1 MRNNRGI
8 ALFVTLAVI
17 AVLVATSLELHKRKR
32 TAVLASAASRD
43 RVTLVQ
49 MATSGIHIA
58 MAMLLRDKMDSEID
72 SLQEDWANPQ
82 KRHELLADFPFNDGS
97 IEFEISDERSRI
109 QVNALVEL
117 PGHEFNTVQ
126 LPLWER
132 LLGFLKKADDSLAK
146 LDHMAIINSLK
157 DWIDSGDDDA
167 ITGLTGAESAYY
179 ESLDPP
185 YPARNAPLDHPGDLF
200 RVKGIT
206 RELLN
211 GPHEAFNLFNYL
223 SVYGATLAKSGKVTY
238 DGKININTALLPV
251 LAAIM
256 PEDYDEFAP
265 AIFDHRV
272 EKSDDQYINAL
283 SGLDWY
289 KNVPGL
295 ESLSIPPELIT
306 NTSDMFRIVSTA
318 KLRGMGQTIEA
329 VVQRETGKNSGKW
342 RCRVL
347 HWQAN

>member
-17 AVLVATSLELHKRKR
+17 TVLVASSLELHKRNR

-43 RVTLVQ
+43 RVTLIQ

-82 KRHELLADFPFNDGS
+82 KRHEILAEFPFDEGA
-97 IEFEISDERSRI
+97 IDFDITDERSRI
-109 QVNALVEL
+109 QVNALVAL
-117 PGHEFNTVQ
+117 PGHEFNEVQ
-126 LPLWER
+126 LQLWER
-132 LLGFLKKADDSLAK
+132 LLGFLKKSDETLAK

-179 ESLDPP
+179 ETLDPP
-185 YPARNAPLDHPGDLF
+185 YPARNAPLDHLGDLF
-200 RVKGIT
+200 RVKGVT
-206 RELLN
+206 KELLN
-211 GPHEAFNLFNYL
+211 GPHEAFHLFNYL
-223 SVYGATLAKSGKVTY
+223 SVYGATPAEGSKVTY

-251 LAAIM
+251 LAAIL

-265 AIFDHRV
+265 AIFEYRV
-272 EKSDDQYINAL
+272 EKSDNQYINTL

-295 ESLSIPPELIT
+295 EDLSLPPELIT
-306 NTSDMFRIVSTA
+306 NTSDIFRIVSTA
-318 KLRGMGQTIEA
+318 TLHGMAQSIEA

-347 HWQAN
+347 HWQTN

>member
-1 MRNNRGI
+1 MKNNRGI

-17 AVLVATSLELHKRKR
+17 TVLVAASIELHKRKR
-32 TAVLASAASRD
+32 TAVLATAASRD

-49 MATSGIHIA
+49 MAASGIHVA

-82 KRHELLADFPFNDGS
+82 KRHELLADFPFDGGS
-97 IEFEISDERSRI
+97 IEFDISDERSRI
-109 QVNALVEL
+109 QLNALVAL
-117 PGHEFNTVQ
+117 PGHEFNTAQ
-126 LPLWER
+126 FQLWER
-132 LLGFLKKADDSLAK
+132 LLGFLKRADESLEK
-146 LDHMAIINSLK
+146 LDHTAIINSLK

-167 ITGLTGAESAYY
+167 ITGLTGAESSYY
-179 ESLDPP
+179 ETLDPS
-185 YPARNAPLDHPGDLF
+185 YPARNAPFDHPGDLF
-200 RVKGIT
+200 RVKGLT

-211 GPHEAFNLFNYL
+211 GPHEAFQLFNYL
-223 SVYGATLAKSGKVTY
+223 SVYGATAAEGGKVTY

-251 LAAIM
+251 LAAIL

-265 AIFDHRV
+265 AILDYRV

-295 ESLSIPPELIT
+295 EDLSLAPELIT
-306 NTSDMFRIVSTA
+306 NASDLFRIVSTA
-318 KLRGMGQTIEA
+318 RLHGMTQTIEA

-347 HWQAN
+347 HWQTN